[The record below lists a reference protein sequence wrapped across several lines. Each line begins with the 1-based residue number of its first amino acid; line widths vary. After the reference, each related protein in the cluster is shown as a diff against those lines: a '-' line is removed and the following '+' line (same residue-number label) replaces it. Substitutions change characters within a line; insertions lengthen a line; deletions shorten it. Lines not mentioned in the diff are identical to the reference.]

1 MDTHHLFC
9 DNFQIFVKI
18 DLYTKNSISLQ
29 VTSTQTITELSE
41 EVEQKTG
48 VAAAFQ
54 KIVDPIT
61 LQSYSPLSTLAEI
74 GIQPCQ
80 TVRIRTNKNWDESR
94 KRTRFLHVFKA
105 IKEVFPDFPEC
116 ILKEIAIWDGYF
128 FGIVQLPFER
138 EMNLFDFHATKAI
151 GA

>member
-29 VTSTQTITELSE
+29 
-41 EVEQKTG
+41 